1 MKKTKYL
8 LIALLIPAAFDFSYA
23 EYSNNELLQ
32 RGIMCGEAKTIEECE
47 ALDRKIFE
55 GDIEERRR
63 EQEEARRNME
73 EHAKNHKPK
82 VFEQDI
88 CSANAKAAF
97 AEIMGMKSIS
107 GVLYFTHEKESCES
121 FKLITRY
128 PNEKLCNSFGEFSKI
143 VPPSADAIADCER
156 AKQCNYN
163 FCK

>member
-1 MKKTKYL
+1 MKKTINL
-8 LIALLIPAAFDFSYA
+8 LIALLSSAAFDFAYA

-73 EHAKNHKPK
+73 EARKNHSPK
-82 VFEQDI
+82 IYEQDI
-88 CSANAKAAF
+88 CTSNAYAAF
-97 AEIMGMKSIS
+97 AEIMEMKSIA

-128 PNEKLCNSFGEFSKI
+128 PNEKLCNSFSEFSKI
-143 VPPSADAIADCER
+143 VPPSADAIADCEK
-156 AKQCNYN
+156 AKQCNYG